1 MHGTRN
7 RRTYRHCKKPPDD
20 RPLSEEEI
28 RAARSRIFRQHI
40 AYLMRKIGFFNKARS
55 DAEIAAERHR
65 VTVEYLQHVER
76 VMMKRA
82 VAKLRNDARCKR

>member
-1 MHGTRN
+1 
-7 RRTYRHCKKPPDD
+7 
-20 RPLSEEEI
+20 
-28 RAARSRIFRQHI
+28 
-40 AYLMRKIGFFNKARS
+40 MRKIGFFNKARS